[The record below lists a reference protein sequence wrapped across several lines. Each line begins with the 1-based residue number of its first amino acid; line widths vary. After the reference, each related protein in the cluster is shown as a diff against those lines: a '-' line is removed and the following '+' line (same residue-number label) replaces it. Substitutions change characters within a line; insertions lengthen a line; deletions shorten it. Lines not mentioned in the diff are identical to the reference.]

1 MLSNEIRYLDNKL
14 KMALPFVQTS
24 FPFEA
29 IEAKQIAKLVSIR
42 LSASLILVR
51 DLKPTNLFLIY
62 PTGLTWSKEKT
73 EFRKTR
79 GHH

>member
-14 KMALPFVQTS
+14 KMVLPFFSKHQTS

-42 LSASLILVR
+42 LNASLILVR

-62 PTGLTWSKEKT
+62 PTG
-73 EFRKTR
+73 
-79 GHH
+79 